1 MTLMKFPSF
10 QNILSFSKKLINKK
24 IIIGLIVLLL
34 VWNVG
39 SRNAQDT
46 SQIKTYKVSQ
56 KTIKSTVISSGKI
69 QADQSTD
76 LHFQT
81 SGQLAWINAKQGDHV
96 NKGQTIASLDTQV
109 LQKQLKEDLNTYF
122 KTRLTFEDTKDSQQN
137 QVITDTLKR
146 IAQRSQADLENSVTD
161 VEIKDL
167 AVRFSTV
174 ASPIDGYI
182 ISDPIVYP
190 GSNVFVTDTIVTV
203 ANTKSLQFLAE
214 VDETDIGKITTGQKT
229 AITLD
234 AYPNDKFD
242 SEVSLISPKAVTTS
256 TGATAF
262 NTTFNMDTQKQL
274 LIGMNGSAEITTA
287 TKENVLT
294 VPVDALVYDTFVW
307 TKDGNKYTKKEI
319 SKDLESENDVEITS
333 GLTEGETI
341 VTSGFDQL
349 QKASLFQ
356 KLTRLVVK

>member
-1 MTLMKFPSF
+1 MKFPST
-10 QNILSFSKKLINKK
+10 QNILTFAKKLINKK
-24 IIIGLIVLLL
+24 IIISLIVILV

-39 SRNAQDT
+39 NRNAQDT
-46 SQIKTYKVSQ
+46 SQIKTYKISQ
-56 KTIKSTVISSGKI
+56 NTLKSTVISSGKI
-69 QADQSTD
+69 QADQSAD

-81 SGQLAWINAKQGDHV
+81 GGQLAWINAKQGDHV
-96 NKGQTIASLDTQV
+96 YKGQTIASLNTQV

-137 QVITDTLKR
+137 QVINDTLKR

-174 ASPIDGYI
+174 SSPIDGYI
-182 ISDPIVYP
+182 INDPTIYP

-203 ANTKSLQFLAE
+203 ANTKSPQFLAE
-214 VDETDIGKITTGQKT
+214 IDETDVGKILSGQKA

-242 SEVSLISPKAVTTS
+242 SEVSLISPKAITTS

-274 LIGMNGSAEITTA
+274 LIGMNGSAEITTD
-287 TKENVLT
+287 TKENVLSA
-294 VPVDALVYDTFVW
+294 PIDALVNDNFVW
-307 TKDGNKYTKKEI
+307 IKDGNNYTKKEI
-319 SKDLESENDVEITS
+319 KKGLESENDVEITS
-333 GLTEGETI
+333 GLKEGDTI
-341 VTSGFDQL
+341 VTSGFEQL

-356 KLTRLVVK
+356 KLTRLVLK